1 MSQEWNKLAGEL
13 RSSLAARDWHQAGA
27 IVWQLRQLDGERF
40 KLELEHYTNEQVRK
54 GGYGMTLYTEQRL
67 EAVRQWAYEGFEIV
81 KSKGLSP
88 AVWYRALES
97 LCDGEVVIS
106 VFEHLK
112 SSSGSL
118 LSFEPVGQTIV
129 DTATE
134 EVLLETSC
142 LARSG
147 PTDGFTDVNQRAVRD
162 DIRDVLWVVLQDVGQ
177 PSEEDYQ
184 RMLENMDPLYP
195 SDVQY

>member
-1 MSQEWNKLAGEL
+1 MSKDWNSLAGEL

-40 KLELEHYTNEQVRK
+40 KLELEHYTNGQLRK

-67 EAVRQWAYEGFEIV
+67 EAVKQWAYQGFEIV
-81 KSKGLSP
+81 KSKGISP
-88 AVWYRALES
+88 AVWYQALES
-97 LCDGEVVIS
+97 LCDGKMVIS
-106 VFEHLK
+106 VFEDLK
-112 SSSGSL
+112 RFSGSL
-118 LSFEPVGQTIV
+118 LSFEPVGQTII
-129 DTATE
+129 DAATE

-147 PTDGFTDVNQRAVRD
+147 PTDSFTDANQRAVRD

-177 PSEEDYQ
+177 PSEEDYE
-184 RMLENMDPLYP
+184 RMLEKMDPINP
-195 SDVQY
+195 NDVRY